1 MGIKYASLFSGIG
14 GFEKGIEQAS
24 EIVGVNAEC
33 VFASEIDKFA
43 QQTYTK
49 HFGSEY
55 LHGDITNI
63 DGESVPDIDLLVG
76 GFPCQ
81 AFSIAGKRKG
91 FDDCRGTLFFDI
103 ARIMRA
109 KKPKVVLLE
118 NVKGLLNHDKGN
130 TFRTILSTL
139 DELGYDAEWQVLNSK
154 NHGVP
159 QNRER
164 VFIVGHLR
172 GHCRGQVFP
181 IRESR
186 NIHSLKTKEV
196 CDNSRTL
203 MGNYSHNWGG
213 SYIRCPDIAGCL
225 TAGGHSGGMHSDM
238 TLISHSLYPRSS
250 TTGKGGTGS
259 LMKNDGSSY
268 CLDTGNN
275 QAIETVALRHLQRNG
290 RLSHTDGYMGSL
302 QTSGAEEGICI
313 GKNIRRLTPIEC
325 ERLQGFPDN
334 WTEGVS
340 NTQRYK
346 QLGNSVT
353 VNVIEAIMIKILS
366 IYGE

>member
-55 LHGDITNI
+55 LHGDITKI
-63 DGESVPDIDLLVG
+63 DGESVPDIDFLVG

-181 IRESR
+181 LGEETCRIDERAS
-186 NIHSLKTKEV
+186 KTPIV
-196 CDNSRTL
+196 R
-203 MGNYSHNWGG
+203 
-213 SYIRCPDIAGCL
+213 CL
-225 TAGGHSGGMHSDM
+225 TAGGHSGGMHSSM

-250 TTGKGGTGS
+250 TTGKGGTGH
-259 LMKNDGSSY
+259 LQKEDGSTY
-268 CLDTGNN
+268 CLDTGNT
-275 QAIETVALRHLQRNG
+275 QAIEIKAVLTPDRLNKRQNG
-290 RLSHTDGYMGSL
+290 RRIKEDGEPSFTVTAQDRHGVMIGS
-302 QTSGAEEGICI
+302 
-313 GKNIRRLTPIEC
+313 NIRRLTPIEC

-334 WTEGVS
+334 WTEEVS